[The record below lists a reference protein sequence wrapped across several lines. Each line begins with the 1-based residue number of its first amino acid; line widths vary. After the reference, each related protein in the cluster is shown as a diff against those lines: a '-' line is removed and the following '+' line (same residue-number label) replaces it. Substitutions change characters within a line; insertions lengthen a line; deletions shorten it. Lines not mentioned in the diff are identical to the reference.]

1 MDGKHSMEKSDV
13 PSQTSSDTPL
23 AKKHDSVLTDGD
35 KPKVALAKEVLAPF
49 HDPEL
54 LSDMNNTETEQSRLL
69 HGFFAVLGLCHT
81 ALAAEV
87 QPGVIEYKA
96 QSPDEAA
103 LVQAAADVGFI
114 FRGRDRNIM
123 KLSTPFSDTPDEYE
137 LLHVLEFNSARKR
150 MSVILRKLDEDNRLF
165 LLCKGA
171 DNVIFER
178 LAPGNDEIKKKTDSD
193 LQYFAGEGLRTLC
206 LAYRVL
212 DGKFHHS
219 INLKRTDWIPD
230 SPIRHRGSLR
240 GMAKAVPR
248 SQCCSAGP

>member
-1 MDGKHSMEKSDV
+1 VIPDNVIVDGKLSLEKSDA
-13 PSQTSSDTPL
+13 PSSTSSDTPL
-23 AKKHDSVLTDGD
+23 AKKHNSVQTDQG
-35 KPKVALAKEVLAPF
+35 KPKTVLPKEVLAPF

-54 LSDMNNTETEQSRLL
+54 LSDLNDTESEQSRLL

-81 ALAAEV
+81 ALAAETE
-87 QPGVIEYKA
+87 PGVIEYKA

-103 LVQAAADVGFI
+103 LVQAAADVGFV
-114 FRGRDRNIM
+114 FRGRDRNVM
-123 KLSTPFSDTPDEYE
+123 KLTTPFSDKADEYE

-178 LAPGNDEIKKKTDSD
+178 LAPGNEEIKKKTDAD

-212 DGKFHHS
+212 DGES
-219 INLKRTDWIPD
+219 SSRVT
-230 SPIRHRGSLR
+230 IRV
-240 GMAKAVPR
+240 AN
-248 SQCCSAGP
+248 

>member
-1 MDGKHSMEKSDV
+1 M
-13 PSQTSSDTPL
+13 
-23 AKKHDSVLTDGD
+23 AKKHESVQTDGDD
-35 KPKVALAKEVLAPF
+35 KPKVALPKEVLAPF

-54 LSDMNNTETEQSRLL
+54 LSDMNDTETEQSRLL

-87 QPGVIEYKA
+87 APGVIEYKA

-137 LLHVLEFNSARKR
+137 LLHVLEFNSSRKR
-150 MSVILRKLDEDNRLF
+150 MSVILRKLDEDHRLF

-178 LAPGNDEIKKKTDSD
+178 LASGNDEIKKKTDSD

-212 DGKFHHS
+212 DGECFCAV
-219 INLKRTDWIPD
+219 IFV
-230 SPIRHRGSLR
+230 SPVQVAYRVETHRGSLR
-240 GMAKAVPR
+240 RVAKAIPR
-248 SQCCSAGP
+248 G

>member
-1 MDGKHSMEKSDV
+1 
-13 PSQTSSDTPL
+13 L

>member
-1 MDGKHSMEKSDV
+1 LIPENTILDGKTSLEKSDV

-23 AKKHDSVLTDGD
+23 KKTEPVSNGV
-35 KPKVALAKEVLAPF
+35 PKTILPKEVLAPF

-54 LSDMNNTETEQSRLL
+54 LHDLNDTDSEQSRLL

-81 ALAAEV
+81 ALAVEPE
-87 QPGVIEYKA
+87 PGLIEYKA

-103 LVQAAADVGFI
+103 LVQAAADVGFV

-123 KLSTPFSDTPDEYE
+123 RLNTPFSDTPDEYE
-137 LLHVLEFNSARKR
+137 LLHVLEFNSTRKR
-150 MSVILRKLDEDNRLF
+150 MSVILRKMDEDNRLF

-178 LAPGNDEIKKKTDSD
+178 LADGNDENKKKTDAD

-206 LAYRVL
+206 LGYRVL
-212 DGKFHHS
+212 EGQSFTAGE
-219 INLKRTDWIPD
+219 IFYALFT
-230 SPIRHRGSLR
+230 
-240 GMAKAVPR
+240 AVNDL
-248 SQCCSAGP
+248 

>member
-1 MDGKHSMEKSDV
+1 
-13 PSQTSSDTPL
+13 
-23 AKKHDSVLTDGD
+23 
-35 KPKVALAKEVLAPF
+35 
-49 HDPEL
+49 
-54 LSDMNNTETEQSRLL
+54 LL

-81 ALAAEV
+81 ALAAEPE
-87 QPGVIEYKA
+87 PGVIEYKA

-103 LVQAAADVGFI
+103 LVQAAADVGFV

-123 KLSTPFSDTPDEYE
+123 KLTTPFSEVADEYE

-178 LAPGNDEIKKKTDSD
+178 LAPGNEEIKKKTDAD

-212 DGKFHHS
+212 DGE
-219 INLKRTDWIPD
+219 
-230 SPIRHRGSLR
+230 RGASQ
-240 GMAKAVPR
+240 R
-248 SQCCSAGP
+248 STLSD